1 MRVCVFCGS
10 SVGAAPRYAESARR
24 LGQSMARRGIGLV
37 YGGGN
42 IGLMGVLADAVLDA
56 GGEVIG
62 VIPRFL
68 MDKEL
73 AHRGLTKLFAVESMH
88 ERKAIMAEQSDAFI
102 ALPGGFGTADEWF
115 EILTWR
121 QLHLH
126 DKPIGVLNVAGFF
139 DPLLN
144 WIDVMVR
151 EGFVKESNRGLIV
164 AGDDGDRLLDDLI
177 GQKA

>member
-10 SVGAAPRYAESARR
+10 KTGIRPIHAAAARR
-24 LGQSMARRGIGLV
+24 LGESLVRRGLGLV

-42 IGLMGVLADAVLDA
+42 IGLMGVLADAVLA
-56 GGEVIG
+56 QGGEVIG

-73 AHRGLTKLFAVESMH
+73 GHQGVTRLLIVESMH
-88 ERKAIMAEQSDAFI
+88 ERKALMAQHSDAFI

-126 DKPIGVLNVAGFF
+126 DKPIALLDIDGFF
-139 DPLLN
+139 QPLLS
-144 WIDVMVR
+144 WLDVMVR
-151 EGFVKESNRGLIV
+151 EGFVKHSNRDLIV
-164 AGDDGDRLLDDLI
+164 ACSDVEELLNDLY
-177 GQKA
+177 